1 MNNAV
6 KICELF
12 NIPKSYFLFNEDLNK
27 LDISLREKICAYINE
42 YVLHESV
49 DKIIKNCKK
58 KISDDQIE
66 FKNEYLPIF
75 DYDKKLFS
83 HYGLFDNN
91 ISKLLSDETI
101 IDNLNN
107 YIYSSLKL
115 AEYDLSD
122 ILFKY
127 KGNEIEL
134 SDLINCN
141 DLNIF
146 RYVLE
151 VTKSKK
157 YVEKNYYNQFDANDF
172 STDHVQRELNKILEN
187 LNPNL
192 SNFWKII
199 VFLIDNGAYYT
210 KLVGTGN
217 DVICWS
223 VIKNIS
229 KTNLVYRIAKDNIKE

>member
-49 DKIIKNCKK
+49 DKIIKNYKK
-58 KISDDQIE
+58 KIIDDQIE

-75 DYDKKLFS
+75 DYDKKIFS
-83 HYGLFDNN
+83 YYGLFDNS
-91 ISKLLSDETI
+91 IFKLLSNETI
-101 IDNLNN
+101 IDDLNN

-115 AEYDLSD
+115 AEYNLSD

-134 SDLINCN
+134 SDLLNCN
-141 DLNIF
+141 NLDTFKHI
-146 RYVLE
+146 LE
-151 VTKSKK
+151 ITKSKK
-157 YVEKNYYNQFDANDF
+157 YEENNYFNRFDVNDF
-172 STDHVQRELNKILEN
+172 STDHVKRELNKTLEN

-199 VFLIDNGAYYT
+199 VFLIDNGVYYT
-210 KLVGTGN
+210 KLVWN
-217 DVICWS
+217 
-223 VIKNIS
+223 
-229 KTNLVYRIAKDNIKE
+229 R